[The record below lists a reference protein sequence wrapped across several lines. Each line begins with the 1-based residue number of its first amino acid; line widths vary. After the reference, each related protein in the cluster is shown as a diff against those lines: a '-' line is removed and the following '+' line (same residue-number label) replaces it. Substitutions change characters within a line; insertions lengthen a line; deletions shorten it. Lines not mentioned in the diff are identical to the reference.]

1 MTELL
6 ASGGG
11 VARGEEA
18 LDVGPDEDR
27 RDPAI
32 ALAQLGQQQRLP
44 ELLVRGSATRA
55 DEPILDRD
63 PLEAL
68 PVANARAVQEGR
80 RQADLA
86 PEADEGEAQELEAGA
101 DGVEL
106 LVDVEARQ
114 GSCPAQVIA
123 ETHVAEEADQMRVG
137 GQDAMIEAIPDEWPV
152 VVVRGQPADLT
163 VTLEHGDGVPPVGE
177 PIGERH
183 SREAAADDGDSH
195 GVGGSPRAGAGAWRG
210 GLGVPGRGGGRTPPP
225 PPRPLSP

>member
-63 PLEAL
+63 PLEA
-68 PVANARAVQEGR
+68 PPGANARAVQEGR
-80 RQADLA
+80 RQAGRGA
-86 PEADEGEAQELEAGA
+86 AAGEGGAQGFEAGA
-101 DGVEL
+101 DGVE
-106 LVDVEARQ
+106 
-114 GSCPAQVIA
+114 
-123 ETHVAEEADQMRVG
+123 
-137 GQDAMIEAIPDEWPV
+137 
-152 VVVRGQPADLT
+152 
-163 VTLEHGDGVPPVGE
+163 
-177 PIGERH
+177 
-183 SREAAADDGDSH
+183 
-195 GVGGSPRAGAGAWRG
+195 
-210 GLGVPGRGGGRTPPP
+210 
-225 PPRPLSP
+225 